1 MAGATLFDRTSIFVD
16 VYRAFCTDLTLS
28 ILLPLHAGEHLGMQ
42 LSDLSQPP
50 IAALSKLAGL
60 LALPNLTDVVCNGPN
75 LWFADVGI
83 GLRHLP
89 NLSVSPIELL
99 SMARTLIDLG
109 DRHLDISNPIAD
121 VSLRPSALAAS
132 SSSDDGVGNVFR
144 QFVDAGIERLRVH
157 AVLESA
163 VSPTTLLSV
172 RVHRS
177 GVLNLDSLAVSG
189 VWEPS
194 QLEAIRALARKRTNL
209 LVTGPAG
216 SGKTTL
222 LRAIL
227 LEQPALRTVVVEDTA
242 ELLPCGPATVG
253 LQVREPNQDG
263 AGHLPMR
270 EIARQALRMRPDRI
284 VVGEVRG
291 GEVLDLLNAMSTGH
305 AGSAGT
311 LHANSAGAVRN
322 RLASMLQ
329 QVGVKGQSSHDLI
342 TGAVQ
347 AVVHMRGDR
356 SIDFVGDLP

>member
-1 MAGATLFDRTSIFVD
+1 V
-16 VYRAFCTDLTLS
+16 
-28 ILLPLHAGEHLGMQ
+28 
-42 LSDLSQPP
+42 
-50 IAALSKLAGL
+50 GL
-60 LALPNLTDVVCNGPN
+60 
-75 LWFADVGI
+75 

-121 VSLRPSALAAS
+121 VSLGPSALAAS
-132 SSSDDGVGNVFR
+132 SSSDGGVGNVFR
-144 QFVDAGIERLRVH
+144 QLVDAGIERLRVH

-177 GVLNLDSLAVSG
+177 GMPNLGSLAVSG
-189 VWEPS
+189 AWEPS
-194 QLEAIRALARKRTNL
+194 QLEAIRALARKRNNL

-270 EIARQALRMRPDRI
+270 ELARQALRMRPDRI
-284 VVGEVRG
+284 VV
-291 GEVLDLLNAMSTGH
+291 
-305 AGSAGT
+305 
-311 LHANSAGAVRN
+311 
-322 RLASMLQ
+322 
-329 QVGVKGQSSHDLI
+329 
-342 TGAVQ
+342 
-347 AVVHMRGDR
+347 
-356 SIDFVGDLP
+356 

>member
-1 MAGATLFDRTSIFVD
+1 
-16 VYRAFCTDLTLS
+16 
-28 ILLPLHAGEHLGMQ
+28 MQ

-50 IAALSKLAGL
+50 IAALSKLVGL

-75 LWFADVGI
+75 LWFADVGL
-83 GLRHLP
+83 GLRWLP
-89 NLSVSPIELL
+89 NLSVSSAELL
-99 SMARTLIDLG
+99 AIARTLIDLG
-109 DRHLDISNPIAD
+109 DRHLDIANPIAD
-121 VSLRPSALAAS
+121 VSLRPSDLAA
-132 SSSDDGVGNVFR
+132 DGASA
-144 QFVDAGIERLRVH
+144 AGLGALFESLVASGVERIRVH

-163 VSPTTLLSV
+163 VSPSTLISI

-177 GVLNLDSLAVSG
+177 GVRDLDDLAASG
-189 VWEPS
+189 GWTPS

-222 LRAIL
+222 FRAIL
-227 LEQPALRTVVVEDTA
+227 LEQPALRTIVVEDTA

-270 EIARQALRMRPDRI
+270 ELTRHALRMRPDRI

-305 AGSAGT
+305 AGSGGT
-311 LHANSAGAVRN
+311 LHANSGQAVRR
-322 RLASMLQ
+322 RLAGLLHEA
-329 QVGVKGQSSHDLI
+329 GVQGQTADALI
-342 TGAVQ
+342 AEAVQ
-347 AVVHMRGDR
+347 AVVHLRPDR
-356 SIDFVGDLP
+356 SIEFVGELP